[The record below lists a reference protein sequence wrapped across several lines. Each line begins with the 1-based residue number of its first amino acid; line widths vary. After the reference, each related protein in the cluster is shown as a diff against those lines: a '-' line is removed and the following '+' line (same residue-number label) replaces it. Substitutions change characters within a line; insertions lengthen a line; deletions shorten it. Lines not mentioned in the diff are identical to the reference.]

1 MSPWVT
7 ESCDG
12 GEEETTPDDRK
23 HIRKLKRDRMYLKD
37 LLREMGK
44 YMKVFIII
52 ADKLCCKL
60 IPNDVNYSMIIIGLY
75 FR

>member
-12 GEEETTPDDRK
+12 GEEETTTDDRK

-44 YMKVFIII
+44 YIILSYYSDVVMSWI
-52 ADKLCCKL
+52 A
-60 IPNDVNYSMIIIGLY
+60 
-75 FR
+75 